1 MALAIVL
8 SGRICVLQVLAE
20 DNYFKILPTVETE
33 LKITQS
39 ALGVHMRCTP
49 FVKD

>member
-1 MALAIVL
+1 MSSRSLL
-8 SGRICVLQVLAE
+8 NAE
-20 DNYFKILPTVETE
+20 HNNFKILPTVETE

-39 ALGVHMRCTP
+39 ALDVHMRFTP